1 MKIEKILIIKQKN
14 RIIFRLRKK
23 GVEKDEKLV

>member
-1 MKIEKILIIKQKN
+1 MKIEKNLIIKQKN